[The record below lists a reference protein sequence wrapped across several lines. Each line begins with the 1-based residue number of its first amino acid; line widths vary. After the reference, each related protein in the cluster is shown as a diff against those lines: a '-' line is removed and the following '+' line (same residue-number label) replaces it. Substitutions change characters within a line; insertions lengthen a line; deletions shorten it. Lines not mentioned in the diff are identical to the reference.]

1 MIDERDRD
9 LNALFAG
16 ADQPLDGDAFT
27 SATMMKAKRSR
38 YRRVAGFLPVVLALL
53 AALLFAAP
61 LQQLAV
67 LATGALAMPLLP
79 IGDPFFA
86 AALLPVNNVAAV
98 CAIAFLLL
106 RAAHRRLFR

>member
-9 LNALFAG
+9 LNALFAD
-16 ADQPLDGDAFT
+16 ADRPLEDDAFI
-27 SATMMKAKRSR
+27 SATMMKAKHSR
-38 YRRVAGFLPVVLALL
+38 YRRFAGFLPVVLALL

-86 AALLPVNNVAAV
+86 AALLPVNNFAAL